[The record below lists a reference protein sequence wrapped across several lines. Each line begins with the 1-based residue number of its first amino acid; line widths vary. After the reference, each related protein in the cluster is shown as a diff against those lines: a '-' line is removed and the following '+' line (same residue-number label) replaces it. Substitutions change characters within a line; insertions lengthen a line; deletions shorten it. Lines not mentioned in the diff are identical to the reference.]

1 MKKQLLATTLLL
13 LTAGGAFAAVRVNL
27 NLGVG
32 HPIRRPGRTVVVR
45 PARPN
50 VVVRPAVTYI
60 APVRFT
66 RTVVAVPARER
77 IVWEDSEVLRR
88 GEDWV
93 DTSLS
98 VRNRGDRL
106 LMRVD
111 GRAQIDFAE
120 VHFSNGQVQVVDFAE
135 GPLESGTFTLINF
148 ADGRQVDHVRLVARA
163 RSQQARLTVL
173 MAK

>member
-1 MKKQLLATTLLL
+1 
-13 LTAGGAFAAVRVNL
+13 
-27 NLGVG
+27 
-32 HPIRRPGRTVVVR
+32 
-45 PARPN
+45 
-50 VVVRPAVTYI
+50 
-60 APVRFT
+60 
-66 RTVVAVPARER
+66 
-77 IVWEDSEVLRR
+77 
-88 GEDWV
+88 
-93 DTSLS
+93 
-98 VRNRGDRL
+98 
-106 LMRVD
+106 RVD